1 MEELLNVESF
11 FKSSQ
16 VHLSREW
23 LESCIQ
29 WCKEENLPSNYTLK
43 DLQVNVFE
51 QWLLL
56 DLREVEVACLPLDI
70 SSKVKYILQGKYA
83 LQLMQVVDISKPKYF
98 QLQRIRNG
106 VPKNLEQESENSKRV
121 LQLTLTDGVQEVIAV
136 EYKPVECLNLNL
148 SPGIKIRLIGPIQ
161 VRRGRLMLEDK
172 HVKII
177 GGEVDTLLIS
187 NAAENILAKSL
198 NQPLNE
204 KPQIIKESI
213 LTADT
218 NIFNETEFSSTT
230 QTRNTQSNVIN
241 NTLLQNQ
248 RANNQFDSNRNLN
261 THVSSTPKP
270 NTAPPQFQNV
280 DDFDDDFRID
290 SEIEMLM
297 EAERDFEGD
306 VSMTKKTKSKTPDLF
321 EDDFDFE
328 AIDIPSTLK
337 PSTSKNAASNLNNS
351 KSIINISD
359 SIDEKNNSVST
370 TQQSDKIGTST
381 ASAPTPVV
389 WSVEKLVKTIPNVSN
404 GKFKIRAKF
413 KKITEKMTVVEDNF
427 HLVAEVEDE
436 GASVALKFHSD
447 VVSDLIG
454 CSVQE
459 FMALREEWLRSNV
472 EAKNKV
478 LGALDSLK
486 NRLTD
491 LDNVLEVVVNVKE
504 KFPVLVKIL

>member
-11 FKSSQ
+11 FKASQ

-29 WCKEENLPSNYTLK
+29 WCKEENLPPNYTLK
-43 DLQVNVFE
+43 DLQMNVFE

-56 DLREVEVACLPLDI
+56 DLRDVEIPCLPPDLA
-70 SSKVKYILQGKYA
+70 SKLKYILQGKYS

-106 VPKNLEQESENSKRV
+106 IPKNLEQESENSKRV

-148 SPGIKIRLIGPIQ
+148 SPGIKIRLMGPIE
-161 VRRGRLMLEDK
+161 VRRGRLMLEDR

-177 GGEVDTLLIS
+177 GGEVDTLLVS

-204 KPQIIKESI
+204 HPQIIKESI

-218 NIFNETEFSSTT
+218 NIFNETDFTSTT
-230 QTRNTQSNVIN
+230 QNRTTQNNVIN
-241 NTLLQNQ
+241 NTVLQNQ
-248 RANNQFDSNRNLN
+248 RINNQFDSNRNLN
-261 THVSSTPKP
+261 THLSSTPKP

-280 DDFDDDFRID
+280 DDFDDDFQID
-290 SEIEMLM
+290 TEIEMLM
-297 EAERDFEGD
+297 EAERDFED
-306 VSMTKKTKSKTPDLF
+306 VSITEKSKSKTPDLF
-321 EDDFDFE
+321 EDDLDFDT
-328 AIDIPSTLK
+328 IDIPSTLK
-337 PSTSKNAASNLNNS
+337 PSTSKNVVSNLSHS

-359 SIDEKNNSVST
+359 IIDEKTISVST
-370 TQQSDKIGTST
+370 TQQFDKIGTPT
-381 ASAPTPVV
+381 ASATAPVV

-436 GASVALKFHSD
+436 GAAVALKFHSD

-459 FMALREEWLRSNV
+459 FMGLREEWLRSNV